1 MVGAGP
7 GAKVSHLR
15 QSLGALFSALHLL
28 LFPVKAAF
36 WIKAGAT
43 CRHQGGMSHSHSP
56 TTSSDNFIDEAQLAC
71 RLGTSV
77 HSVRWMRRTRRI
89 SFIKLGGNR
98 KVRFIWDQVVKDL
111 REREITSVSPSRSND
126 RARALADIA
135 ESGDEDNAE
144 CAAADLAREFP
155 TSR

>member
-1 MVGAGP
+1 MVGVGL

-36 WIKAGAT
+36 GIKAGAT

-89 SFIKLGGNR
+89 SYIKLGGNR
-98 KVRFIWDQVVKDL
+98 KVRFIWDQVLKDL
-111 REREITSVSPSRSND
+111 RAGEVSACSSDD
-126 RARALADIA
+126 RAQQLADIA
-135 ESGDEDNAE
+135 AHGDEDNAE

-155 TSR
+155 CDR